1 MLREES
7 HLTGLPS
14 SSPLAAGDLAQ
25 EVRPPNV
32 EGLHH
37 SVWVSCPVPC
47 GGHPSPKIRHK
58 GCLLQSEVVYGV
70 HDIRSKTRAVRR
82 LGFCMTRAHPAS
94 ERRIASPT
102 VIDAHVG
109 TRIRLRRMMLGL
121 PMTQVAKEL
130 GISFQQLE
138 KYERASG
145 RISASKLY
153 LIASALGATVD
164 FFFAEIQLDPTDGRS
179 VERSE
184 TAVIADLLMR
194 DARGQHIGQLIASY
208 WRIKDAKDLTQNNC
222 FREVVA

>member
-1 MLREES
+1 
-7 HLTGLPS
+7 
-14 SSPLAAGDLAQ
+14 
-25 EVRPPNV
+25 
-32 EGLHH
+32 
-37 SVWVSCPVPC
+37 
-47 GGHPSPKIRHK
+47 
-58 GCLLQSEVVYGV
+58 
-70 HDIRSKTRAVRR
+70 
-82 LGFCMTRAHPAS
+82 MTRAQPAS
-94 ERRIASPT
+94 ERGIASPT

-208 WRIKDAKDLTQNNC
+208 WRIKDARLRRHMLDLIHLLADQADAPNPDTKHCRGNSTD
-222 FREVVA
+222 R